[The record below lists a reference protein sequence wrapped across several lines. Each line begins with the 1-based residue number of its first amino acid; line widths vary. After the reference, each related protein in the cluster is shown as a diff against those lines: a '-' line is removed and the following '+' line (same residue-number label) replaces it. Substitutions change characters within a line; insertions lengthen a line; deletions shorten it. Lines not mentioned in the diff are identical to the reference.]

1 MIIPVILLGIF
12 LLVLLVAGGLWLKDH
27 YFGGTESS
35 SDVIDQ
41 ALVDRL
47 ADITTTNGEMISISD
62 SYSDDKVTNETEALE
77 SVKKISSILGISDI
91 NTNLSYNSS
100 QELNGDTYYQFDE
113 YLNGI
118 RVYGRELTVMADETG
133 NILGLSTN
141 YQETEV
147 DSPENTISKEEV
159 TTLLKEHYNQEIQ
172 YLEEPVLLYYEY
184 EGEMHLCWYS
194 QMKNPAEYAFADAFS
209 GEILEA
215 DTMVCFEADTYTQD
229 GYTINISRVN
239 GTNYYKDTQRKL
251 EICDTIETKDA
262 NGKKAIELIEANP
275 VTSSFKDG
283 KADKTALKVQEM
295 VAKAYD
301 YFAGKGVYR
310 TENGLA
316 RNYKIR
322 VNVNKCRYQEDGKV
336 KIENMKNNACWTL
349 DNDWD
354 LIVIGQKSANE
365 NIVWHEYTHSIV
377 YNYVT

>member
-184 EGEMHLCWYS
+184 EGEMHLC
-194 QMKNPAEYAFADAFS
+194 
-209 GEILEA
+209 
-215 DTMVCFEADTYTQD
+215 
-229 GYTINISRVN
+229 
-239 GTNYYKDTQRKL
+239 
-251 EICDTIETKDA
+251 
-262 NGKKAIELIEANP
+262 
-275 VTSSFKDG
+275 
-283 KADKTALKVQEM
+283 
-295 VAKAYD
+295 
-301 YFAGKGVYR
+301 
-310 TENGLA
+310 
-316 RNYKIR
+316 
-322 VNVNKCRYQEDGKV
+322 
-336 KIENMKNNACWTL
+336 
-349 DNDWD
+349 
-354 LIVIGQKSANE
+354 
-365 NIVWHEYTHSIV
+365 
-377 YNYVT
+377 